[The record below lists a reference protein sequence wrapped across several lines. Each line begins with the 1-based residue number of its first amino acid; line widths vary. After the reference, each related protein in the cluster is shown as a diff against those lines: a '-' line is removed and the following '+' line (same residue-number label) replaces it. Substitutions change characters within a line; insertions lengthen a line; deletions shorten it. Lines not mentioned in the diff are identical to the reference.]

1 MFLFLLKIFILFLIK
16 KDGDFVVFGYEVEDK
31 FYIVLENEGY
41 KDLMFFRRFK
51 MKFYNKM
58 VNNVCY

>member
-16 KDGDFVVFGYEVEDK
+16 KDGDFVVFGYEVENK
-31 FYIVLENEGY
+31 FYIVLENESY